1 VATEA
6 VRRYRTAALV
16 SISFLARAFAVSRMF
31 AAAIRIDLTRNPRGA
46 LRSAADDVA
55 GGVIPEL

>member
-1 VATEA
+1 

-16 SISFLARAFAVSRMF
+16 SISFLALAFAVSRMF
-31 AAAIRIDLTRNPRGA
+31 AAAIRIDLTPNPRGV